1 MGKHHHH
8 HHHHKHHRNKLW
20 HSLSN
25 NHTLKFLAD
34 PVKPVEKVV
43 SVAHEDVS
51 TVVGYGGKHLV
62 NDVDTLS
69 NGIAKNIPLMMGAAC
84 LLFLFMNKK

>member
-1 MGKHHHH
+1 MGKHHK
-8 HHHHKHHRNKLW
+8 HKHKHRNTLW

-34 PVKPVEKVV
+34 PVKPVEKVA

-51 TVVGYGGKHLV
+51 AVVGYGGKHLIG
-62 NDVDTLS
+62 DVDTLS
-69 NGIAKNIPLMMGAAC
+69 NGIAKNIPIMIGAAC
-84 LLFLFMNKK
+84 VLFLFMNKR